1 MSEVPPAPIELSEP
15 PALYSRDLAGN
26 LRLNV
31 NRTEP
36 PEAKPSAEELEKKEA
51 NDKKAARIVELK
63 QMQAGILKTMSNQAF
78 LRTVVD
84 TPGAGRGLS
93 ERLNLIN
100 VELRQLEGTPEST

>member
-1 MSEVPPAPIELSEP
+1 MSEVPPAPIESSEP

-26 LRLNV
+26 LPLNV